1 MKVNE
6 ISQSSVNGISLDS
19 WIVESKLKLKSF
31 DFLEEVKTGFVG
43 LVNLFFHRYVVVCC
57 IIQSFLQL
65 VFGLNCFVQVV
76 SERSI
81 LLLKGCVVLLEDSSG
96 ILVLLHSLLEH
107 FVLLSQVFSDGC
119 LVVQVVT
126 CGLESLDLDIF
137 VLVNKILA
145 GKLLNNVESVR
156 IMVSLTIREDR
167 LVHVEVHDGRLS
179 LFEHWSL
186 FLWRSFR

>member
-1 MKVNE
+1 
-6 ISQSSVNGISLDS
+6 
-19 WIVESKLKLKSF
+19 
-31 DFLEEVKTGFVG
+31 
-43 LVNLFFHRYVVVCC
+43 
-57 IIQSFLQL
+57 
-65 VFGLNCFVQVV
+65 
-76 SERSI
+76 
-81 LLLKGCVVLLEDSSG
+81 LLEDSSG